1 VLLERTR
8 LLTLTGPGGT
18 GKTRLALK
26 VAADHLRGFA
36 DGVFLADLSAIGDP
50 ALVPSAIAEAVRV
63 REQAG
68 RELFDSLAG
77 YLQDRELLLVLDNF
91 EQVVQA
97 ASVVARLLGAAPRL
111 KVLVTSR
118 VPLHLSGEQE
128 YEVPP
133 LALPDPTRLPDLE
146 TLSQYEAIR
155 LFVDRATAVR
165 PAFRVTDDNG
175 PAVAEITARLDGLP
189 LAIEL
194 AARRIKILAP
204 EALLARLGQRLP
216 LLSGGAQDVPERQR
230 TLRETIGWSFDLL
243 EHEEQDLLGRVAVF
257 AGGWS
262 LESAEAITAA
272 GLELEVLAGLGSLV
286 DKSLVRQKETADGT
300 MRFLMLETIR
310 EYATERLA
318 ESGEQEEVRRRHAEH
333 FRDLA
338 EEAERHLTRQDRV
351 VWLGRLED
359 EHNNL
364 RAALDWAER
373 TQDADTGLRTAAA
386 IWRFWLQRGHLSEGR
401 GRLERLLSMPGAEAR
416 DPVRVRSLGALG
428 GIAYWQN
435 DYPPMRA
442 AYEEAVAIAREI
454 GDDRLLASAL
464 LDLSYIP
471 YLEQDPDGAEAI
483 LREGLATA
491 EAARDRLL
499 AAEFWSSIA
508 FLEVVR
514 GNPAAAIDLRGTAIQ
529 IFRDEGAAWKLGDH
543 LGGLAMI
550 TRMVGDLDAA
560 RGHLR
565 EALEIFAQARDT
577 LSISMGFTSL
587 ALIANDEGHHD
598 RAARL
603 VGASARIRDE
613 LGGGVPPEFV
623 GRWGDPEAD
632 ARRGLGEDAYRQ
644 ARAEGYALSSDEAI
658 AYALK
663 ESGSETVAQSNTHI
677 S

>member
-1 VLLERTR
+1 

-216 LLSGGAQDVPERQR
+216 PQ
-230 TLRETIGWSFDLL
+230 
-243 EHEEQDLLGRVAVF
+243 
-257 AGGWS
+257 
-262 LESAEAITAA
+262 
-272 GLELEVLAGLGSLV
+272 
-286 DKSLVRQKETADGT
+286 
-300 MRFLMLETIR
+300 
-310 EYATERLA
+310 
-318 ESGEQEEVRRRHAEH
+318 
-333 FRDLA
+333 
-338 EEAERHLTRQDRV
+338 
-351 VWLGRLED
+351 
-359 EHNNL
+359 
-364 RAALDWAER
+364 
-373 TQDADTGLRTAAA
+373 
-386 IWRFWLQRGHLSEGR
+386 
-401 GRLERLLSMPGAEAR
+401 
-416 DPVRVRSLGALG
+416 
-428 GIAYWQN
+428 
-435 DYPPMRA
+435 
-442 AYEEAVAIAREI
+442 
-454 GDDRLLASAL
+454 
-464 LDLSYIP
+464 
-471 YLEQDPDGAEAI
+471 
-483 LREGLATA
+483 
-491 EAARDRLL
+491 
-499 AAEFWSSIA
+499 
-508 FLEVVR
+508 
-514 GNPAAAIDLRGTAIQ
+514 
-529 IFRDEGAAWKLGDH
+529 
-543 LGGLAMI
+543 
-550 TRMVGDLDAA
+550 
-560 RGHLR
+560 
-565 EALEIFAQARDT
+565 
-577 LSISMGFTSL
+577 
-587 ALIANDEGHHD
+587 
-598 RAARL
+598 
-603 VGASARIRDE
+603 
-613 LGGGVPPEFV
+613 
-623 GRWGDPEAD
+623 
-632 ARRGLGEDAYRQ
+632 RRGPGCP
-644 ARAEGYALSSDEAI
+644 RAPANPPRDHRMEL
-658 AYALK
+658 
-663 ESGSETVAQSNTHI
+663 
-677 S
+677 